1 MATSLNCMRA
11 ITLFLAKRLAKAM
24 SALIATPA
32 CAGVAAV
39 AAVAAARAAAAA
51 AAAAAVA
58 HVGRPALAL
67 SHMHGHPLLGTS

>member
-39 AAVAAARAAAAA
+39 AAARVAAARVAAA
-51 AAAAAVA
+51 A

>member
-39 AAVAAARAAAAA
+39 AAARVAAAAA
-51 AAAAAVA
+51 AE

>member
-39 AAVAAARAAAAA
+39 AAARVAAAAA
-51 AAAAAVA
+51 AA